1 MGSVES
7 TKPRSYEVNEGAA
20 ASGPAGSPNLLAAL
34 DYAERSWHVFPCWWI
49 KNGSCACGT
58 IDCQHPGK
66 HPLGR
71 LAPNGKKDASTDQ
84 TIIKSWWGLY
94 PDANIGVV
102 TGHESGLVVLDEDPR
117 NGGTDSLKKLESLGN
132 FPLCPVAYTGG
143 GGQHIYFE
151 HPGNGLKIKSRA
163 LPGFPGIDIKGDG
176 GYVVAPPSNHVS
188 GRAYSWKVPAE
199 AYPPAK
205 IPDWLLTLLFADTQ
219 PRRTPSA
226 RENHGE
232 KIHQGARNTALAS
245 LAGTMRRR
253 GMSLEAIEAAL
264 LAENMKCDPP
274 LAESE
279 VLAIAKSVSKYAPG
293 GKGAASGSDWPEP
306 EPLRRSPEPGESFPM
321 EALGPTLGE
330 AAAAIHA
337 VVKAPAAICGQAV
350 LAAANL
356 AVQGFADVHI
366 DGRRFPI
373 SEFFLSVA
381 LSGDRKS
388 AADRAALAPVDAH
401 EKELMTAYKQDFS
414 LYEKETLLW
423 KRDRDAALKKLND
436 RREALEALPPSTSPP
451 YYPQLTTE
459 EPTYEGLA
467 KLLAHGHPSV
477 GLFSD
482 EAGRFFG
489 GFSMNQENRLKTLAG
504 LSALWDG
511 RPVTRT
517 RAGEGAS
524 TLYGRRVCAHFL
536 MQPLVAETVLSDPL
550 AHDQGFL
557 SRCLIVEPES
567 TLGAQTY
574 VAQDLSS
581 ESRYGRYCARLASVL
596 QAKLPLKIDPENGKP
611 TNELIPRNL
620 PVSPDGKE
628 VWIRFHDWVQDHLR
642 EGGIFRPISGIAAKA
657 AEHALRLAGTIAL
670 FENIDAASIP
680 LEHLKAG
687 IVLARFFL
695 TESLRLFHSAKT
707 DPDLLLAEKVFSW
720 LKTRVGSRPQ
730 LVSLPCVY
738 RNGPN
743 AVRDK
748 STAARCMA
756 ILTDHG
762 WTRLLD
768 GGAEIDGKKRRQV
781 WEVHPDV

>member
-1 MGSVES
+1 VES
-7 TKPRSYEVNEGAA
+7 IKPSSHEVNEGGAV
-20 ASGPAGSPNLLAAL
+20 SGPAGSPNLLAAL
-34 DYAERSWHVFPCWWI
+34 AYAERGWHVLPCWWVTTE
-49 KNGSCACGT
+49 GQCACSKPN
-58 IDCQHPGK
+58 CQNPGK
-66 HPLGR
+66 HPLGK
-71 LAPNGKKDASTDQ
+71 LAPEGLLNASTEEA
-84 TIIKSWWGLY
+84 IIRGWWTTA

-102 TGHESGLVVLDEDPR
+102 TGSDTGLAVLDIDPR
-117 NGGTDSLKKLESLGN
+117 HGGDESLKRLTILGN
-132 FPLCPVAYTGG
+132 LPLTTQVHTGG
-143 GGQHIYFE
+143 GGLHIYLR
-151 HPGNGLKIKSRA
+151 HPGYELKIKSRP
-163 LPGFPGIDIKGDG
+163 LPGYPGVDIKADG
-176 GYVVAPPSNHVS
+176 GYVIVPPSNHVS
-188 GRAYSWKVPAE
+188 GGTYLWKVSPE
-199 AYPPAK
+199 SYSPAK
-205 IPDWLLTLLFADTQ
+205 IPDWLLTLLLAEPQ
-219 PRRTPSA
+219 SRRTPSEGA
-226 RENHGE
+226 NHGE
-232 KIHQGARNTALAS
+232 KIPQGNRNIALAS

-264 LAENMKCDPP
+264 LAENKKCDPP
-274 LAESE
+274 LTESE

-293 GKGAASGSDWPEP
+293 GNGTASGSDWPEP
-306 EPLRRSPEPGESFPM
+306 EPLRRSPEPGEPFPL
-321 EALGPTLGE
+321 EALGSTLGE
-330 AAAAIHA
+330 AATAINA

-350 LAAANL
+350 LASANL
-356 AVQGFADVHI
+356 AVQGFVNVQI

-381 LSGDRKS
+381 VSGDRKS
-388 AADRAALAPVDAH
+388 AADRAALAPVDAR
-401 EKELMTAYKQDFS
+401 EKELMTAYKQD
-414 LYEKETLLW
+414 LAMYEKETLLW
-423 KRDRDAALKKLND
+423 KKDRDAALKKPKD
-436 RREALEALPPSTSPP
+436 RREALEALPPPPTPP

-489 GFSMNQENRLKTLAG
+489 GFAMNQENRLKTLAG

-557 SRCLIVEPES
+557 SRCLIVEPKS
-567 TLGAQTY
+567 TLGTQSY
-574 VAQDLSS
+574 VAQDLSRDP
-581 ESRYGRYCARLASVL
+581 RYGRYCARLTSIL
-596 QAKLPLKIDPENGKP
+596 QARLPLKIDPETGSP
-611 TNELIPRNL
+611 ANELVPRNL

-695 TESLRLFHSAKT
+695 TEALRLFHSAKT
-707 DPDLLLAEKVFSW
+707 NPDLLLAEKVLSW
-720 LKTRVGSRPQ
+720 FKTRTGSRPQ

-762 WTRLLD
+762 WTRSLE

>member
-1 MGSVES
+1 MEQRLQINPSGAEVKGSWAAH
-7 TKPRSYEVNEGAA
+7 EGASA
-20 ASGPAGSPNLLAAL
+20 NLNAAL
-34 DYAERSWHVFPCWWI
+34 EYAERKWPVFPCWWVE
-49 KNGSCACGT
+49 NSSCVCGGP
-58 IDCQHPGK
+58 DCQKPGK
-66 HPLGR
+66 HPLGK
-71 LAPNGKKDASTDQ
+71 LVPNGKNDATTDP
-84 TIIKSWWGLY
+84 TIIKGWWTLY
-94 PDANIGVV
+94 PDANIGII
-102 TGHESGLVVLDEDPR
+102 TGPESGLVVVDEDPR
-117 NGGTDSLKKLESLGN
+117 NGGTESLKELERLGN
-132 FPLCPVAYTGG
+132 FPITPLAYTGG
-143 GGQHIYFE
+143 GGQHIYLH
-151 HPGNGLKIKSRA
+151 HPGNELKIKSRP

-188 GRAYSWKVPAE
+188 GVTYSWKVHPG
-199 AYPPAK
+199 AYHPAK
-205 IPDWLLTLLFADTQ
+205 MPDWLLTLLLAGSQ
-219 PRRTPSA
+219 ARRTSPEGANQS
-226 RENHGE
+226 E
-232 KIHQGARNTALAS
+232 KIPQGARNTALTS

-253 GMSLEAIEAAL
+253 GMSLEAVEAAL
-264 LAENMKCDPP
+264 LAENKRCDPP
-274 LAESE
+274 LEESE
-279 VLAIAKSVSKYAPG
+279 VLAIAKSISKYSPG
-293 GKGAASGSDWPEP
+293 GNGAATGRDWPEP
-306 EPLRRSPEPGESFPM
+306 EPLRRSPEPGEPFPM

-330 AAAAIHA
+330 AAAAIYA
-337 VVKAPAAICGQAV
+337 IVKAPAAICGQAV
-350 LAAANL
+350 LASANL
-356 AVQGFADVHI
+356 AVQGFADVQI
-366 DGRRFPI
+366 DGRHFPI

-381 LSGDRKS
+381 VSGDRKS
-388 AADRAALAPVDAH
+388 AADRAALAPVDDH

-423 KRDRDAALKKLND
+423 KKDRDAALKKPKD
-436 RREALEALPPSTSPP
+436 RREALEALPPAPSPP

-467 KLLAHGHPSV
+467 KLLANGHPSV

-489 GFSMNQENRLKTLAG
+489 GFAMNQENRLKTLAG

-567 TLGAQTY
+567 TLGTQTY
-574 VAQDLSS
+574 VAQDLSK
-581 ESRYGRYCARLASVL
+581 EPRYGRYCARLTSIL
-596 QAKLPLKIDPENGKP
+596 QAKLPLKIDPKTGKV
-611 TNELIPRNL
+611 TNELIPRDL
-620 PVSPDGKE
+620 PVSSDGKE
-628 VWIRFHDWVQDHLR
+628 IWIRFHNWVQDHLR
-642 EGGIFRPISGIAAKA
+642 EGGVFRPISGIAAKA
-657 AEHALRLAGTIAL
+657 AEHALRLAGMIAL
-670 FENIDAASIP
+670 VENINISSIA
-680 LEHLKAG
+680 LEHIKAG
-687 IVLARFFL
+687 IVLVRFYL
-695 TESLRLFHSAKT
+695 TEALRLFHSAKT
-707 DPDLLLAEKVFSW
+707 EPDLLLAEKVLSW
-720 LKTRVGSRPQ
+720 FKTRTGSRPQ

-756 ILTDHG
+756 ILTNHG
-762 WTRLLD
+762 WTRPLD